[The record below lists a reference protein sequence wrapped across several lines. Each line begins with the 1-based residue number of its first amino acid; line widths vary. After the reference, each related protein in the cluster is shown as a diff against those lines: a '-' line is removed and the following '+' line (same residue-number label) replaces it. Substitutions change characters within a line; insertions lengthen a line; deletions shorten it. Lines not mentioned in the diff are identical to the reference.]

1 MRYYLITGAQ
11 IRVCS
16 TRPKKPDKGDVV
28 IASVADLEKARLS
41 TKRLLAIAKQLPG
54 ARIVKIAN
62 RSAAIKRLWS
72 ALEELPSS
80 SPTTRPARST
90 DRRRPSKQDQVIALL
105 RRPGGVTVAAIASAT
120 GWQPHTVRGMISGAL
135 KKKLGLAVVS
145 EKGADGDRVYR
156 IAKD

>member
-16 TRPKKPDKGDVV
+16 TRPKKLGKGDVV
-28 IASVADLEKARLS
+28 VASVADIEKARLS
-41 TKRLLAIAKQLPG
+41 SKRLLAIAKQLPSM
-54 ARIVKIAN
+54 RSVKVTN
-62 RSAAIKRLWS
+62 RSAAIKRLWA

-80 SPTTRPARST
+80 SSTTRPPRSP
-90 DRRRPSKQDQVIALL
+90 DRRHPSKQDRVIALL
-105 RRPGGVTVAAIASAT
+105 RRPAGVTVGAIASVT

-135 KKKLGLAVVS
+135 KKKLGLAIVS